1 MKRHNDYYEYKTISF
16 SFFKKVANK
25 NEFKKEWVS
34 VRCPEDIMKLKPN
47 MVEVRRLKKN
57 V

>member
-1 MKRHNDYYEYKTISF
+1 MKRHEDFYEYKTISF
-16 SFFKKVANK
+16 KFYEKVRNKYTFKR
-25 NEFKKEWVS
+25 EWIS

-47 MVEVRRLKKN
+47 MVEVRRLKRN